1 MRCHNRYIVC
11 VLTIHPILT
20 CSNRTNLM
28 LDKPPLIVS
37 TQYPIGRSAS
47 SLEAD
52 KATVFDGLQ
61 VEIGELT
68 HRLSTDRFFWLDID
82 GASAEELQTV
92 TSVLQIAEPA
102 NS

>member
-1 MRCHNRYIVC
+1 
-11 VLTIHPILT
+11 
-20 CSNRTNLM
+20 M

-37 TQYPIGRSAS
+37 TQYRSVS

-82 GASAEELQTV
+82 GPSAEELQTV
-92 TSVLQIAEPA
+92 MSILQIAEPA
-102 NS
+102 SS